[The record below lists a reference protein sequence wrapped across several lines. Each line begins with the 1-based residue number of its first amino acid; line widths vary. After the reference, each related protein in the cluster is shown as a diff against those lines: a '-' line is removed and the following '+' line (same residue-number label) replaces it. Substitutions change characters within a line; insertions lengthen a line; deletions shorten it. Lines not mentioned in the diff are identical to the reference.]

1 MSLTSV
7 GLHLLRTGLELGSV
21 SPLSVGP
28 HVMVSSG
35 LSSGGQRSH
44 FKAVVNKAEHK
55 VKRKGLRL
63 FSPGRECSEMLKMTF
78 WGIIFPALCPC
89 RMRAVGGGLCPE

>member
-1 MSLTSV
+1 MAEPRLTHCAASLLGPNLTLLSPNSMSLTSV

-21 SPLSVGP
+21 SPLSIGP

-44 FKAVVNKAEHK
+44 FKAVVNKAEHDGEEEGAEI
-55 VKRKGLRL
+55 VLSRQR
-63 FSPGRECSEMLKMTF
+63 ML
-78 WGIIFPALCPC
+78 
-89 RMRAVGGGLCPE
+89 